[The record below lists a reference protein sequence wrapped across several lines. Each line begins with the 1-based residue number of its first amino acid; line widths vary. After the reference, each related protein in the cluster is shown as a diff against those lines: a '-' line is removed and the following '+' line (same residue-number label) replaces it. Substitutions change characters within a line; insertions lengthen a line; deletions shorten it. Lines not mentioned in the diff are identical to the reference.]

1 MVFCDN
7 SGGSCLN
14 DNDNP
19 HEDGTTFCKQIYKTK
34 KLLAIDEKGKV
45 LRANINNV
53 YLYDYNTN
61 SLNPWN
67 VPTIDKL
74 QF

>member
-45 LRANINNV
+45 LKTNTYNI
-53 YLYDYNTN
+53 YLYNN
-61 SLNPWN
+61 KLPILLSLGMCKSLKN
-67 VPTIDKL
+67 
-74 QF
+74 